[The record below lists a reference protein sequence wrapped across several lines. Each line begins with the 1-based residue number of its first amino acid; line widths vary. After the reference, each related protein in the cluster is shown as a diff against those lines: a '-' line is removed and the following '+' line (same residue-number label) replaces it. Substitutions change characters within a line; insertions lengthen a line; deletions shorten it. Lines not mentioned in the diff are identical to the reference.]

1 MKKTIYLEAIS
12 KILYSELV
20 IPALEPESRSEGFL
34 RDRGSKSAMTI
45 RFLRWSLV
53 VMIGLSLT
61 SWAQTHQEKISKEL
75 SFEKK
80 APHNTLMVFNI
91 NGDVKV
97 EGYDGDKIV
106 VEVEK
111 IINGKTQA
119 RLEKGKAEI
128 QLGVLDR
135 ADTLLLYVQGV
146 CNEFGK
152 VRKKGNWQSKWNNWG
167 YNWND
172 CGRGNCNNGDNK
184 EYDYEMNFFIKVPRA
199 INLFTSTINGGDI
212 AVTNIN
218 GYLLADN
225 VNGSIGLKN
234 ISGATNASTVNGDVD
249 LDYVSNPP
257 GDSRYY
263 SLNGDINANFKKG
276 LSANLAF
283 ESFNGEFYTNVNRI
297 ESLPIA
303 VEKKASGEGIK
314 YKIGGSRYKVGN
326 GGVLLDFETFN
337 GNVYLKEKEN

>member
-1 MKKTIYLEAIS
+1 MKK
-12 KILYSELV
+12 ILNIWMVL
-20 IPALEPESRSEGFL
+20 
-34 RDRGSKSAMTI
+34 
-45 RFLRWSLV
+45 
-53 VMIGLSLT
+53 GLPLLCA
-61 SWAQTHQEKISKEL
+61 AQSFTEKITKEL
-75 SFEKK
+75 TFEKK
-80 APHNTLMVFNI
+80 GTNNALMVMNI
-91 NGDVKV
+91 NGDIKV
-97 EGYDGDKIV
+97 EGYEGDKIL

-111 IINGKTQA
+111 IVNGKTQA

-135 ADTLLLYVQGV
+135 ADTILLYVQGV

-152 VRKKGNWQSKWNNWG
+152 LNRKNHNRRWNNWG
-167 YNWND
+167 YNWN
-172 CGRGNCNNGDNK
+172 CWNGNGDCNNK
-184 EYDYEMNFFIKVPRA
+184 EYDYELNFTIKVPKT
-199 INLFTSTINGGDI
+199 ISLLTSTINDGDI
-212 AVTNIN
+212 SINNFN
-218 GYLLADN
+218 GYLLVDN
-225 VNGSIGLKN
+225 INGSIKLKN
-234 ISGATNASTVNGDVD
+234 IAGATNASTINGDVD

-263 SLNGDINANFKKG
+263 TLNGDINANFKKG

-297 ESLPIA
+297 ESLPIM

>member
-1 MKKTIYLEAIS
+1 MKTK
-12 KILYSELV
+12 LYVLLMV
-20 IPALEPESRSEGFL
+20 
-34 RDRGSKSAMTI
+34 
-45 RFLRWSLV
+45 SLS
-53 VMIGLSLT
+53 IGAC
-61 SWAQTHQEKISKEL
+61 AQTFSEKINKEL
-75 SFEKK
+75 AFEKK
-80 APHNTLMVFNI
+80 APNNTLMVFNI

-97 EGYDGDKIV
+97 EGYDGDKII

-119 RLEKGKAEI
+119 RLDKGKAEI
-128 QLGVLDR
+128 QLGVMDR

-152 VRKKGNWQSKWNNWG
+152 ITRRGERRGKWNNYG

-172 CGRGNCNNGDNK
+172 CNGGNCDKDRG
-184 EYDYEMNFFIKVPRA
+184 YDYEMNFTIKVPRS
-199 INLFTSTINGGDI
+199 INVFTSTVNNGDI
-212 AVTNIN
+212 KVSNIN

-225 VNGSIGLKN
+225 INGSIQLKN
-234 ISGATNASTVNGDVD
+234 ISGATNVSTINGDVD

-263 SLNGDINANFKKG
+263 ALNGDINANFKKG

-283 ESFNGEFYTNVNRI
+283 ESFNGEFFTNLNQI
-297 ESLPIA
+297 ETLPVT
-303 VEKKASGEGIK
+303 VEKKAKGDGIK
-314 YKIGGSRYKVGN
+314 YKVGGNRYKVGN

-337 GNVYLKEKEN
+337 GNVYLKEN

>member
-1 MKKTIYLEAIS
+1 MKKIFCLIMVS
-12 KILYSELV
+12 G
-20 IPALEPESRSEGFL
+20 ALTAL
-34 RDRGSKSAMTI
+34 
-45 RFLRWSLV
+45 
-53 VMIGLSLT
+53 
-61 SWAQTHQEKISKEL
+61 AQSHTEKISKEL

-80 APHNTLMVFNI
+80 GPNNALMVFNI

-97 EGYDGDKIV
+97 EGYEGDKV
-106 VEVEK
+106 LVEVEK
-111 IINGKTQA
+111 IIYGKTEA
-119 RLEKGKAEI
+119 RLEKGKTEI

-135 ADTLLLYVQGV
+135 ADTLMLYIQGL
-146 CNEFGK
+146 CTDFGK
-152 VRKKGNWQSKWNNWG
+152 QTQKGRGHWNTKWNNWG

-172 CGRGNCNNGDNK
+172 CGRGNCNNENK
-184 EYDYEMNFFIKVPRA
+184 DYDYEMNFTIKVPRT
-199 INLFTSTINGGDI
+199 INVLTSTINNGDI
-212 AVTNIN
+212 SITNIN

-225 VNGSIGLKN
+225 VNGSIRLKN
-234 ISGATNASTVNGDVD
+234 ISGATNASTINGDVD

-283 ESFNGEFYTNVNRI
+283 DSFNGDFYTNVNRI
-297 ESLPIA
+297 ESLPVT
-303 VEKKASGEGIK
+303 VERKANGEGIK